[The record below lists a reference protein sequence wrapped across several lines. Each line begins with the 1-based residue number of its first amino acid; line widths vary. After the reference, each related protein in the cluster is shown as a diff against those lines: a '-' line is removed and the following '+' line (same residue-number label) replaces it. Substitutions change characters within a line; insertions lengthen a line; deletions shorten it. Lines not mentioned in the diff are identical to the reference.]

1 MDREEISQIL
11 NNPAW
16 EGTLTRDVL
25 WVGTMKENLLFD
37 IERVWLFNKLLCWGR
52 VK

>member
-11 NNPAW
+11 NNPAY

-25 WVGTMKENLLFD
+25 WIGIMKENLLVD
-37 IERVWLFNKLLCWGR
+37 IERSWPFNKLLNWGG
-52 VK
+52 